1 MRARRTILIGTVLLL
16 GVACAQ
22 AQTIR
27 FFVNEDTNRIDEST
41 SFDRVAV
48 PTGYTAVA
56 KTVIDAACSCESA
69 MGGFWEGT
77 AYKLPESQKP
87 TTDAGMLRKA
97 LRLFRVR
104 LEAMI
109 DDLPRASRHWSA
121 ESAAVVHNLFAYA
134 PRGVR
139 GVVLSTEWTTTQKL
153 AFLDKMSTGALDAD
167 TAALFLQRVKRSQ
180 LQRRPTRHPRLT
192 GGCCGSTLIPG

>member
-1 MRARRTILIGTVLLL
+1 MTARRTILIGTVLLL

-27 FFVNEDTNRIDEST
+27 FFVNDSTNRIDEST

-69 MGGFWEGT
+69 MGGFWDGT

-121 ESAAVVHNLFAYA
+121 ESAVVVHNLFAYA

-153 AFLDKMSTGALDAD
+153 AFLDKMGTGALDAD
-167 TAALFLQRVKRSQ
+167 TAALFLQRVEEASAGVCNTQ
-180 LQRRPTRHPRLT
+180 P
-192 GGCCGSTLIPG
+192 GGPD

>member
-1 MRARRTILIGTVLLL
+1 MTARRTILIGTVLLL
-16 GVACAQ
+16 GALCAN

-69 MGGFWEGT
+69 MGGFWDGT

-121 ESAAVVHNLFAYA
+121 ESAVVGSQPVRVCAAGRARCRAVDRVDHDAEARL
-134 PRGVR
+134 PRQDEHGGARR
-139 GVVLSTEWTTTQKL
+139 GHG
-153 AFLDKMSTGALDAD
+153 GAVP
-167 TAALFLQRVKRSQ
+167 AAGGGGNNCRS
-180 LQRRPTRHPRLT
+180 R
-192 GGCCGSTLIPG
+192 